1 MPGVQKPHCKPWFSL
16 NAACIG
22 CKVPSACATASMVR
36 MSAPSACMATIEQL
50 LIALPF
56 MCTVHAPHCAVSQPT
71 CVPVRRRFSRMNVT
85 RSVRSSSSA
94 DTGFPLTFMDTL
106 TVMLAS
112 SSATGG
118 DADASQRN
126 STGQERMICAV
137 DRLGNSRFDRMRL
150 LIVEDDAPL
159 ASGLRRILEAEGHA
173 VDVTS
178 RGEQAVLAA
187 AQERFDLVILD
198 IGLPQMDGFEVLRRL
213 RAGSPEKNGPMPVL
227 VLTARDAVDDRVRGL
242 DLGADD
248 YMVKPFAMPE
258 LTARV
263 RALLRR
269 SQAHGGPRIMHG
281 PLALDTVARR
291 AFLKNEPLELAAREW
306 AVLEVLLGKVEKIV
320 SKESIIQAVAGWG
333 DDLSPN
339 AIEVYVSRL
348 RSKLEP
354 AGIKI
359 RTVRGFGY
367 MLEEYKADE

>member
-1 MPGVQKPHCKPWFSL
+1 
-16 NAACIG
+16 
-22 CKVPSACATASMVR
+22 
-36 MSAPSACMATIEQL
+36 
-50 LIALPF
+50 
-56 MCTVHAPHCAVSQPT
+56 
-71 CVPVRRRFSRMNVT
+71 
-85 RSVRSSSSA
+85 
-94 DTGFPLTFMDTL
+94 
-106 TVMLAS
+106 
-112 SSATGG
+112 
-118 DADASQRN
+118 
-126 STGQERMICAV
+126 
-137 DRLGNSRFDRMRL
+137 MRL

-159 ASGLRRILEAEGHA
+159 ASGLQRILEAEGHA
-173 VDVTS
+173 VDVTA
-178 RGEQAVLAA
+178 RGEEAVLAA
-187 AQERFDLVILD
+187 SQEKFDLVILD

-213 RAGSPEKNGPMPVL
+213 RAGIPGGGPMPVL

-269 SQAHGGPRIMHG
+269 SQAHGGPRIAHG
-281 PLALDTVARR
+281 PLQLDTVARR
-291 AFLKNEPLELAAREW
+291 AYLKNEPLELAAREW
-306 AVLEVLLGKVEKIV
+306 AVLEVLLARVEKIV
-320 SKESIIQAVAGWG
+320 SKEAIIQAVAGWG

-367 MLEEYKADE
+367 MLEEFK

>member
-1 MPGVQKPHCKPWFSL
+1 
-16 NAACIG
+16 
-22 CKVPSACATASMVR
+22 
-36 MSAPSACMATIEQL
+36 
-50 LIALPF
+50 
-56 MCTVHAPHCAVSQPT
+56 
-71 CVPVRRRFSRMNVT
+71 
-85 RSVRSSSSA
+85 
-94 DTGFPLTFMDTL
+94 
-106 TVMLAS
+106 
-112 SSATGG
+112 
-118 DADASQRN
+118 
-126 STGQERMICAV
+126 
-137 DRLGNSRFDRMRL
+137 MRL

-159 ASGLRRILEAEGHA
+159 ASGLQRILEAEGHA
-173 VDVTS
+173 VDVTA
-178 RGEQAVLAA
+178 RGEEAVLAA
-187 AQERFDLVILD
+187 SQEKFDLVILD

-213 RAGSPEKNGPMPVL
+213 RAGVGGSGPMPVL

-269 SQAHGGPRIMHG
+269 SQAHGGPRIAHG
-281 PLALDTVARR
+281 PLQLDTVARR

-306 AVLEVLLGKVEKIV
+306 AVLEVLLARVEKIV
-320 SKESIIQAVAGWG
+320 SKEAIIQAVAGWG

-367 MLEEYKADE
+367 MLEEFK